1 MNKKKSPRS
10 IPRSQQDVDRAAERG
25 MQRGVELCLTLVMF
39 TLQDKFGAGDEELK
53 QFSDAFHYTLDS
65 LNKGYLTEA
74 DLRQTLKAEYDTTIE
89 VK

>member
-1 MNKKKSPRS
+1 MSKKKSPKS

-25 MQRGVELCLTLVMF
+25 MQRGVERCLTLVLF